1 MHRHIRR
8 GVNLRDAKTHHS
20 SVLLFCVKNTL
31 KNKKKKVENIVK
43 KSNKKSKK

>member
-20 SVLLFCVKNTL
+20 SVLLFCVKKYL
-31 KNKKKKVENIVK
+31 KKQEEKSGKYSEKVK
-43 KSNKKSKK
+43 